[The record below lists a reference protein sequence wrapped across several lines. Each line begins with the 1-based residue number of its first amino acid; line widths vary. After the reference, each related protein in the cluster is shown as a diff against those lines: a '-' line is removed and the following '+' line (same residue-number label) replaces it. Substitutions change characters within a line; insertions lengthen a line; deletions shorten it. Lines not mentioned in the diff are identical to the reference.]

1 MKKSEALY
9 SHDYM
14 SRKVRRWMKKLVHRA
29 RRREE
34 RRDPEN
40 APTKR
45 KAYIQ
50 GWSL

>member
-1 MKKSEALY
+1 MKAEAICP
-9 SHDYM
+9 HDNM
-14 SRKVRRWMKKLVHRA
+14 SRKARRWMKKLVHKA